1 MSDVIKSFICNKE
14 FFERDY
20 ITGEDTRLAFDYV
33 EHMQDEEQALQEIGI
48 GIRDQQMLL

>member
-20 ITGEDTRLAFDYV
+20 MSGDDSRLVFDYV
-33 EHMQDEEQALQEIGI
+33 EHIQGEEQALQEIGI
-48 GIRDQQMLL
+48 GIRD